1 MRVGGQGSLFG
12 SVSSPQYLGV
22 FMGCPCSSYEGRET
36 QNHMPLKGVG
46 DKDRGQRAATGMVF
60 AWFNI

>member
-36 QNHMPLKGVG
+36 QNHMPLKGVV